1 MIVHYPE
8 VEAPRGRSARRID
21 ASTRYL
27 CAGAHLDRAF
37 TRDVLRLVL
46 RQPRRAV
53 GPANGIDTALVIR
66 HCIAANRRRI
76 LRDCGLALVLAAM
89 VWAWVT
95 QRPGGVLAGL
105 VAAWGLVFLE
115 QAVIRF
121 EVLAARLRPHG
132 WSPYLPTSVRL
143 RARLDEI
150 VAAQSDNV
158 TVFDA
163 YDPFVGTGVKV
174 GAWSFV
180 VDLARGKEELGARRR
195 PEPVDLG
202 ELRDRVTE
210 AVLATGIDGLAVED
224 VLHAAEE
231 AVAGLPLRPTNRL
244 GRPSGFLDAAVV
256 RQLRNAP
263 TDGRRHFQRIQV
275 TAWDGELVVTI
286 FLRFLD
292 IRGRLYAEATYKL
305 LSPVSHGWRVVDR
318 IEPAPMP
325 LEILRMIVTSTI
337 AALPALL
344 FAPLRLLGEAW
355 QAWVS
360 QPLRQ
365 WEEGVAIRDG
375 GLPRCGTLTTVRQRG
390 ASTQYWRYFQHL
402 DEERYVKLLERSIL
416 DTVTAV
422 LDEHGVDTSEL
433 VERQTTILNQG
444 VMMTGGTLQAQSLAV
459 GRGARITQKARQLAA
474 KTRAA

>member
-1 MIVHYPE
+1 MIIHPGVDVPGGPSA
-8 VEAPRGRSARRID
+8 APVD

-27 CAGAHLDRAF
+27 CAGAHLDPAF
-37 TRDVLRLVL
+37 SRDVLRRVL

-53 GPANGIDTALVIR
+53 GPANGIDVALVMR

-76 LRDCGLALVLAAM
+76 LRDCGLALVLGAM

-95 QRPGGVLAGL
+95 QRLGGVAAGL

-132 WSPYLPTSVRL
+132 WSPHLPTSARL
-143 RARLDEI
+143 QARLDEI
-150 VAAQSDNV
+150 AAAQSDNV

-163 YDPFVGTGVKV
+163 YDTFVGTGVKV

-180 VDLARGKEELGARRR
+180 VDLTKGKEELGARRR

-202 ELRDRVTE
+202 ELRDRVGGS
-210 AVLATGIDGLAVED
+210 VRSTGIDGLTLND
-224 VLHAAEE
+224 VVHAAEE
-231 AVAGLPLRPTNRL
+231 AVAGLPLPPTNRL
-244 GRPSGFLDAAVV
+244 GRPSGFMDRAVV
-256 RQLRNAP
+256 RQLRDAP
-263 TDGRRHFQRIQV
+263 TDGQRHFHRIQV
-275 TAWDGELVVTI
+275 TSWGGELVVTI
-286 FLRFLD
+286 FLRFLE

-305 LSPVSHGWRVVDR
+305 LSPVDHAWRVVDR

-325 LEILRMIVTSTI
+325 LEILRMIGTSALAT
-337 AALPALL
+337 LPALL

-360 QPLRQ
+360 QPLRR
-365 WEEGVAIRDG
+365 WEESVAIRDG
-375 GLPRCGTLTTVRQRG
+375 GLPRSGTLTTVRQRG
-390 ASTQYWRYFQHL
+390 ASTAYWRYFQHL

-422 LDEHGVDTSEL
+422 LDEHGVDTSDL
-433 VERQTTILNQG
+433 VDRQTTILNQG

-459 GRGARITQKARQLAA
+459 GRGARIGQKARQLAA

>member
-1 MIVHYPE
+1 MVIHP
-8 VEAPRGRSARRID
+8 AGSGSRPD

-27 CAGAHLDRAF
+27 CAGAHLDPAF

-46 RQPRRAV
+46 GQPRRAV
-53 GPANGIDTALVIR
+53 GPANGVDVALVLR

-89 VWAWVT
+89 VWAGAAGRLGAV
-95 QRPGGVLAGL
+95 VAGL

-115 QAVIRF
+115 RAVIRF

-132 WSPYLPTSVRL
+132 WSPYLPTSARL

-163 YDPFVGTGVKV
+163 YDPFVGTGAKV

-180 VDLARGKEELGARRR
+180 VDLTKGKEELGARRR
-195 PEPVDLG
+195 PEPVDVG

-210 AVLATGIDGLAVED
+210 AVRSTGIDGLTVDD
-224 VLHAAEE
+224 VVHAAEE
-231 AVAGLPLRPTNRL
+231 AVAGLPLRPANRL
-244 GRPSGFLDAAVV
+244 GRPSGVLDAAVV

-263 TDGRRHFQRIQV
+263 TDGHRHFQRIQV
-275 TAWDGELVVTI
+275 TSWGGELVVTI
-286 FLRFLD
+286 FLRFLE

-305 LSPVSHGWRVVDR
+305 LSPVAHAWRVVDR

-325 LEILRMIVTSTI
+325 LEILRMIVTSALATI
-337 AALPALL
+337 PALL
-344 FAPLRLLGEAW
+344 LAPFLLLGEAW
-355 QAWVS
+355 RAWVS
-360 QPLRQ
+360 EPLRT
-365 WEEGVAIRDG
+365 WEESVAIRDG
-375 GLPRCGTLTTVRQRG
+375 GLPHCGTLTTVRQRG
-390 ASTQYWRYFQHL
+390 ASTAYWRYFQHL
-402 DEERYVKLLERSIL
+402 DEDRYVKLLERSIL
-416 DTVTAV
+416 DTVIAV

-459 GRGARITQKARQLAA
+459 GRGARIGRKARQLAA
-474 KTRAA
+474 KTKAA